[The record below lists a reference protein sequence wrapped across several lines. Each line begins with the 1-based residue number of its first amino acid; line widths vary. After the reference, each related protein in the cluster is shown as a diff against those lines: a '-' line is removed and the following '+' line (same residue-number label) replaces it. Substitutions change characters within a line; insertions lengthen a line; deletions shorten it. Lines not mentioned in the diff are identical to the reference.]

1 MSVSEQPI
9 ITCSKDKF
17 SHDVTAESL
26 SKAENIGYLKI
37 NDDLV
42 IQYVSPTFYE
52 VLGADQS
59 LDFTGQR
66 LDDVLDNV
74 KLTDIDTNLDL
85 SFASLLSRIAETQA
99 TNNEQRTTV
108 LHTTQDG
115 RQIRF
120 NMWCMNADVLIC
132 TARDISEDRRRISLL
147 EIAMDAADAGF
158 WSMNFNTGKFTYSD
172 SVTRRLTM
180 RLLT

>member
-1 MSVSEQPI
+1 
-9 ITCSKDKF
+9 
-17 SHDVTAESL
+17 
-26 SKAENIGYLKI
+26 
-37 NDDLV
+37 
-42 IQYVSPTFYE
+42 
-52 VLGADQS
+52 
-59 LDFTGQR
+59 

-120 NMWCMNADVLIC
+120 NTWYMNADVLIC
-132 TARDISEDRRRISLL
+132 TARDLILGSLL
-147 EIAMDAADAGF
+147 IAI
-158 WSMNFNTGKFTYSD
+158 
-172 SVTRRLTM
+172 
-180 RLLT
+180 LLRGV